1 MRPQRKALKSKAH
14 GLLKLL
20 LTFSRLIARELKV
33 SMESH
38 TLSQTHPSLIPPP
51 TTPFFV
57 QSISACHSPSYRA
70 RTCRAASYSN
80 LTKFGTRN
88 VFDIF
93 CHIRART
100 TTQIDECIQFH
111 SQACYPHLN
120 PPNPQTCAS
129 LISHQNPH
137 ILPFRCDITT
147 ADSFG
152 MQVKMGGDDKVMG
165 QGPFG
170 ASYYL
175 KGALAGGICCSLTH
189 GNLASPRLLSAANY
203 ILQ

>member
-1 MRPQRKALKSKAH
+1 
-14 GLLKLL
+14 
-20 LTFSRLIARELKV
+20 
-33 SMESH
+33 MESH

-100 TTQIDECIQFH
+100 TH
-111 SQACYPHLN
+111 SNRQMRSVPFPGLLCTSEPAKSANLCLPHF
-120 PPNPQTCAS
+120 PSEPT
-129 LISHQNPH
+129 H
-137 ILPFRCDITT
+137 LPVRCDITT

-189 GNLASPRLLSAANY
+189 GNLSSPRLVCCQLHPSIAPGSET
-203 ILQ
+203 LR